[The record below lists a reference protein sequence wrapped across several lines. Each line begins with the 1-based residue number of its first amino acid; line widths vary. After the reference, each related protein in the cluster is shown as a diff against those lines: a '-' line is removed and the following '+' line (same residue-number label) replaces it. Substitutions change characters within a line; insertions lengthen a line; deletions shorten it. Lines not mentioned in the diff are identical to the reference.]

1 MASEEKMKI
10 LKMIQE
16 GKISV
21 EEGAKLL
28 EALEDSR
35 ETGETVTRQTGQG
48 KSVKILVTDR
58 NSDTVKVNLK
68 LPLGIARFMKNLIP
82 ARERM
87 KIEDQGID
95 LDSIFANLESGA
107 QGKIIEFEDEKD
119 NNRVEIWI
127 E

>member
-1 MASEEKMKI
+1 MASEEKIKI

-28 EALEDSR
+28 EALEDSP
-35 ETGETVTRQTGQG
+35 ETVETVTRQTGG

-107 QGKIIEFEDEKD
+107 QGKIVEFEDEQD
-119 NNRVEIWI
+119 NQRVEIWI